1 MITAA
6 KCASAALGASS
17 SKKMKPDNLIMF
29 LTEEAQHRIINDE
42 CTKTAELA
50 LAAHGRRQKKG
61 KGHQEK
67 KAQRSEPGVTC
78 KNCNKTGHT
87 MPDCWLKGSGKE
99 GQGLRWSRSKK
110 GEKAKESAVVTKVD
124 ENDVFA
130 FTCTSDY
137 TAEAKAL
144 NISNE
149 NCRACLDSGA
159 SNHYCSNCNKFKNY
173 QALMGCNIITADGHR
188 LKAIGIGD
196 VHIELPNK
204 LK

>member
-1 MITAA
+1 MNVQKLLNWHWQHMEGDRKRA
-6 KCASAALGASS
+6 KATKRKRLRGL
-17 SKKMKPDNLIMF
+17 NL
-29 LTEEAQHRIINDE
+29 
-42 CTKTAELA
+42 
-50 LAAHGRRQKKG
+50 
-61 KGHQEK
+61 
-67 KAQRSEPGVTC
+67 TC

-87 MPDCWLKGSGKE
+87 KPDCWLKGSGKE

-124 ENDVFA
+124 ENDLFA

-188 LKAIGIGD
+188 LKAICIGD
-196 VHIELPNK
+196 VQIELPNK